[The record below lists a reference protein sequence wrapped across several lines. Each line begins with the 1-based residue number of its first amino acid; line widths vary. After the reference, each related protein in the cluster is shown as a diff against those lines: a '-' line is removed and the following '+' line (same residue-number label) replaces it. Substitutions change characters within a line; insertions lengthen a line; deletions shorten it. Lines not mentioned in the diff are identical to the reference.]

1 VTGTHG
7 TGHPVQATAPG
18 TPPLISSRM
27 LVFPFSLL
35 PILYGFA
42 RLPYSPYLHGK
53 AFAQAGLMVV
63 SLGGGMHHRAKELGG
78 SRGDGSRLG
87 LAC

>member
-1 VTGTHG
+1 
-7 TGHPVQATAPG
+7 
-18 TPPLISSRM
+18 
-27 LVFPFSLL
+27 
-35 PILYGFA
+35 
-42 RLPYSPYLHGK
+42 
-53 AFAQAGLMVV
+53 MVV